1 MKAFTFL
8 GRGPLY
14 KSNYIF
20 ENQVENQECETH
32 FFAEAIVQFFSPES
46 LYIFAT
52 DSAAREP
59 VSKENTTER
68 LEHITKLL
76 SKKTQVK
83 PITIKEGSDET
94 ELWDIFESVVDNIND
109 NDTVLFDITHGF
121 RSLPFLTFLAL
132 AYVSNVKSDVT
143 IEKVIYGAYEA
154 VERENPNKPVFD
166 LTPFVSLLKWMNAVN
181 VFQNYGDA
189 RPIAEL
195 GMPNSIK
202 RILDNMSAAL
212 LTNRTFEAQQ
222 TIHTFINM
230 DLMREESLSRQPVP
244 FQILAEK
251 LKESYKPLGVKKPSE
266 NQLHSLRAQYQ
277 QIKWYIGN
285 QHYLQAIT
293 LMREWIVSWEC
304 IQTNKGDWL
313 SKDSRKK
320 AEDTLNELIENNQM
334 DKREYTQLW
343 RLCRDFRN
351 DLAHCGMRKDPRRA
365 QRTITTSK
373 NIFNGFEAFVK
384 KNSGLY
390 NTIVS

>member
-14 KSNYIF
+14 NSNYIF
-20 ENQVENQECETH
+20 HNQEYETH

-59 VSKENTTER
+59 VSKENKDQR
-68 LEHITKLL
+68 LVHITELL
-76 SKKTQVK
+76 GEQTEII
-83 PITIKEGSDET
+83 PITIEEGRDET
-94 ELWDIFESVVDNIND
+94 ELWNIFDSVVDNIND

-154 VERENPNKPVFD
+154 VDRDNPNKPVFD
-166 LTPFVSLLKWMNAVN
+166 LTPFVSLLNWMNAVN

-195 GMPNSIK
+195 GIPNNIK
-202 RILDNMSAAL
+202 RKLSDMSAAL

-222 TIHTFINM
+222 TIDTFINM
-230 DLMREESLSRQPVP
+230 DLMREESLLRQPFP
-244 FQILAEK
+244 FQILTEK
-251 LKESYKPLGVKKPSE
+251 LKESYKLLGVKDPSH
-266 NQLHSLRAQYQ
+266 NKKDSLKAQYE
-277 QIKWYIGN
+277 QIKWYIGK
-285 QHYLQAIT
+285 QQYLQAIT

-304 IQTNKGDWL
+304 IQTDTEDWL
-313 SKDSRKK
+313 SQDCRST
-320 AEDTLNELIENNQM
+320 AEKTLNGFIENNQM
-334 DKREYTQLW
+334 NKREYTLLFRQ
-343 RLCRDFRN
+343 CRDLRN
-351 DLAHCGMRKDPRRA
+351 DLAHCGMRRDPIRA
-365 QRTITTSK
+365 QRTIR
-373 NIFNGFEAFVK
+373 NIEELFKKFEDFVK
-384 KNSGLY
+384 KELGL
-390 NTIVS
+390 